1 MSPLSSDVQL
11 DCDVCL
17 SLIERHPKGWTF
29 FLFGKWYYMRH
40 LKQRKEARYARNVGD
55 GRSYGPGVLDVS
67 RH

>member
-1 MSPLSSDVQL
+1 MASWDNAH
-11 DCDVCL
+11 L

-55 GRSYGPGVLDVS
+55 GRSNGPGYLMYLGIKS
-67 RH
+67 MGRK